1 MASVTEIIRAWPTA
15 GDLANDLQMAGRKGT
30 KLVNMW
36 AYRGKIPPGR
46 FPEVVAAAQKRGLK
60 HIDLHCLFAANYPV
74 MGATE

>member
-1 MASVTEIIRAWPTA
+1 MASVTEIIRSWPTA
-15 GDLANDLQMAGRKGT
+15 GELAIDLQMAGRKGT

-60 HIDLHCLFAANYPV
+60 HINLQCLYAANSPV
-74 MGATE
+74 QGAT